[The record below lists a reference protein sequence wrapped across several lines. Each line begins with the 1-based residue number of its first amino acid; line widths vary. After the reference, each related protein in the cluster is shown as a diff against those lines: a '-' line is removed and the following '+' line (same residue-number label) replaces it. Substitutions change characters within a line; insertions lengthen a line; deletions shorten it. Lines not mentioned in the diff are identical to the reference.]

1 MTRQATHQYLQEAK
15 MIYMYQELFPIYI
28 ILLILVMSQA
38 QGAKRINIFSRSSRI
53 TVHQPIG
60 AKGSDIGQ
68 DSIMTII
75 HHAEIKIL
83 GRSLRGMENVF
94 KQVFF

>member
-75 HHAEIKIL
+75 HHA
-83 GRSLRGMENVF
+83 
-94 KQVFF
+94 